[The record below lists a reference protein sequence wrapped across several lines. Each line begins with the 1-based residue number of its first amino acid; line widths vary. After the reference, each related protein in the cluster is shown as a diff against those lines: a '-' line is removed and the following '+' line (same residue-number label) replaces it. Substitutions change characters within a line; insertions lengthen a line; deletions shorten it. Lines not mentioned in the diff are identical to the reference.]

1 LTQRLGKEQDYL
13 LGDKPLKTLRLAQEA
28 RAGMLEDFK
37 RLPRSA
43 DLSHKNWERWLK
55 GVTPNL
61 QITFDQECAV
71 DNSAAVL
78 LSLGHPLLRQA
89 AAHLQ
94 QADPVV
100 VRLSADHES
109 LPLGVHKFALYRW
122 AKQGVKREEEF
133 VAVSASTELSDGL
146 LALLPFGVDAP
157 TLELPCQ
164 ADFDELDAV
173 HHRRWLSA
181 TTVHAQDNR
190 QFVGVQVQSL
200 TASHRARQAQ
210 AEEQV
215 ARATNDKIRVMKQS
229 VLDRLQ
235 PDFERRIKTLEL
247 AAQSGDIHASPVLF
261 GAIEI
266 RRPA

>member
-1 LTQRLGKEQDYL
+1 L
-13 LGDKPLKTLRLAQEA
+13 
-28 RAGMLEDFK
+28 LEDFK

-43 DLSHKNWERWLK
+43 DQSHRNWERWLK
-55 GVTPNL
+55 GATPNL

-100 VRLSADHES
+100 VRLCADHES

-122 AKQGVKREEEF
+122 AKQGVKREEEL
-133 VAVSASTELSDGL
+133 VAVAGCSEVSEGL
-146 LALLPFGVDAP
+146 LALLPTGLDAP
-157 TLELPCQ
+157 TLELPGQ

-173 HHRRWLSA
+173 HHRRWLNA
-181 TTVHAQDNR
+181 TTEHAQDNR
-190 QFVGVQVQSL
+190 QFVGVQIQSL

-215 ARATNDKIRVMKQS
+215 GRATNDKIRVMKQT

-235 PDFERRIKTLEL
+235 PDFESRIKALEL

-261 GAIEI
+261 GVIEI
-266 RRPA
+266 RRQA